1 MPSTSIVVR
10 DATFTFRVSPNGGAE
25 EWYWEITCDG
35 TIVARGLAP
44 TRVRAREDAIVAA
57 GFYVERSKGSVTNGT
72 SKSTTP
78 LASMTEM

>member
-1 MPSTSIVVR
+1 VVR

-44 TRVRAREDAIVAA
+44 TRVRARADAIVAA
-57 GFYVERSKGSVTNGT
+57 GSYVERSKGSVTNGT
-72 SKSTTP
+72 RKTNTP
-78 LASMTEM
+78 LPSMTEM

>member
-35 TIVARGLAP
+35 TIIARGLAP
-44 TRVRAREDAIVAA
+44 TGVRAREDAMVAA
-57 GFYVERSKGSVTNGT
+57 GFYVERSKGSVTNGSPEHT
-72 SKSTTP
+72 SRVLP
-78 LASMTEM
+78 Q

>member
-1 MPSTSIVVR
+1 MPSASIVVR
-10 DATFTFRVSPNGGAE
+10 DATFTFRVSPNGGA

-72 SKSTTP
+72 SKSTRP